1 MDASES
7 ELYLTD
13 RAVALRYG
21 ISRSSVWRLV
31 AQGHLPS
38 PIRLAERITRWSILD
53 LRDHEANIQA
63 QSRFLWPDG
72 HA

>member
-7 ELYLTD
+7 ELYLND

-21 ISRSSVWRLV
+21 ISRSSVWRLA

-38 PIRLAERITRWSILD
+38 PKRLAERITRWSIQD
-53 LRDHEANIQA
+53 LRAHEANM
-63 QSRFLWPDG
+63 QSRQRSNS
-72 HA
+72 